1 MVYRLRVIVVSGTRR
16 AGTSMWMQVL
26 AAAGLPVIGEEFP
39 GRWQQTLRDA
49 NPHGFY
55 ESLLRHGVY
64 YRTNPHPVTGEYVR
78 PADVRGHAVKVFLPG
93 LVRTDA
99 SYLDR
104 VIVTVRPWREYE
116 ASVQRLLALDDR
128 ILPDDAARAAAARC
142 RMPPALEWWDDH
154 VTFLRDLS
162 LRGYACHVQ
171 SYDGVLDDPRGV
183 VARTLAWLDVDAD
196 VNAAVA
202 AVRPHARTQ
211 RAPAAAAHPPVPALV
226 PVSGPEPVAA
236 EPIAPELAEVF
247 DAFYAAVHHGEG
259 LDAALIARINRAH
272 QQLEPAITRHREAI
286 ARARGL
292 LPARA
297 AEPPDSEAEDGP
309 FMLLEGE
316 WI

>member
-1 MVYRLRVIVVSGTRR
+1 
-16 AGTSMWMQVL
+16 MWMQVL

-39 GRWQQTLRDA
+39 GRWQHTLRAA

-55 ESLLRHGVY
+55 ESLLRHGIY
-64 YRTNPHPVTGEYVR
+64 YRTNPHPITGEYVR
-78 PADVRGHAVKVFLPG
+78 PAHARGHAVKVFLPG

-99 SYLDR
+99 TYLDR
-104 VIVTVRPWREYE
+104 VIVTVRPWREYQ

-128 ILPDDAARAAAARC
+128 ILPDDDARAAAART

-183 VARTLAWLDVDAD
+183 VTRTLAWLDVDAD
-196 VNAAVA
+196 VDAAVA

-211 RAPAAAAHPPVPALV
+211 RAPVAAAPPTPA
-226 PVSGPEPVAA
+226 G
-236 EPIAPELAEVF
+236 PIAPELAEVF

-259 LDAALIARINRAH
+259 LDAALITRINRAH
-272 QQLEPAITRHREAI
+272 QQLEPTITQHREAI
-286 ARARGL
+286 AIARGL
-292 LPARA
+292 HPARA
-297 AEPPDSEAEDGP
+297 PEHPDAGP
-309 FMLLEGE
+309 FVLLEGE